1 MELLNQ
7 SSLDPLRYDD
17 GPYEAGGEKDQDPSL
32 IPVPA
37 NSYLGTGTAEPGAAW
52 GAPRT
57 PPRPAPA
64 CPNPGALP
72 DHHPPPSLSLSARRA
87 QVCCL

>member
-52 GAPRT
+52 GAPRS
-57 PPRPAPA
+57 PPARLQPAPTLT
-64 CPNPGALP
+64 PSLT
-72 DHHPPPSLSLSARRA
+72 PPSLSLSARRA